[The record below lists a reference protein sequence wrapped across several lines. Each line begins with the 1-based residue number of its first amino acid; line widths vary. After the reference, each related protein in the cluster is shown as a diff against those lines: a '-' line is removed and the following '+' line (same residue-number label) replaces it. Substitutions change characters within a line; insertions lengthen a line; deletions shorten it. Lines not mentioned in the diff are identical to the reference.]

1 MANFDVIAPENFFS
15 EMMLKSSSLEDARAK
30 FEAAEVAFN
39 TNMLSKDAFEEAK
52 NNHIEATFLFKECEA
67 ATKASHDVL
76 YDAALSEYNAE
87 KARKMAEYK
96 TECAKIDADSEAKTA
111 AGLST
116 KVARDKA
123 ASDAK
128 NAYERIRSLAN
139 ERLAESHAKIFA
151 TYNASVTDA
160 NVAKEEAYIAVEKC
174 INRDSSFD
182 YATAYRS
189 VDECYKSAFDAAFV
203 KRCSDDCWAENVYRA
218 TLKVPYDK
226 HIAARDA
233 ANDGPDYGGI
243 NFLSTIMPTKDLYLI
258 YR

>member
-1 MANFDVIAPENFFS
+1 MANFDVIAPEDFFS

-39 TNMLSKDAFEEAK
+39 ANPLSKDAFEEAK
-52 NNHIEATFLFKECEA
+52 NKHIEADFIFKECEA

-76 YDAALSEYNAE
+76 YDATLVDYNAE

-96 TECAKIDADSEAKTA
+96 TECAKIDADSEAKTV

-123 ASDAK
+123 AAEAK
-128 NAYERIRSLAN
+128 DAYESIRTLASK
-139 ERLAESHAKIFA
+139 RLAESHAKIFA

-160 NVAKEEAYIAVEKC
+160 NVAKEKAYKSVEDC
-174 INRDSSFD
+174 VNRDSSFD
-182 YATAYRS
+182 CADAYRS
-189 VDECYKSAFDAAFV
+189 VDKCYTSDAAFV
-203 KRCSDDCWAENVYRA
+203 KRCSDDCWVENVYRA

-233 ANDGPDYGGI
+233 ANDGPDYGRI
-243 NFLSTIMPTKDLYLI
+243 NSLPPIMPMKDFYLI